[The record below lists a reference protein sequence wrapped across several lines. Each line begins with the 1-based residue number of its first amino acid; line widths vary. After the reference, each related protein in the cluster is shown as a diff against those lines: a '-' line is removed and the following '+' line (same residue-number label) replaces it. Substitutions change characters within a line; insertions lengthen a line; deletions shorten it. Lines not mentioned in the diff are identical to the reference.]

1 MGEPATRF
9 RLRAQGL
16 HLAMDRLRW
25 TLNGH
30 AFEEKL
36 LDVVQVGLEL
46 SPATVDFYGV
56 CTIMFKDGTV
66 LTVLGGNRRGG
77 SQRARAVLYRNFVS
91 DLHHRLVQQGA
102 GSIEFIAGAASQ
114 RLLIVGVAA
123 VSVMLILAIPAAW
136 RRQRRGRHTG
146 FGRVKF
152 ELDEN
157 IGRRGLELLTAAGH
171 DVMTVWNQ
179 DLHGISDEKLFEIC
193 AGRCASS
200 RHPRS

>member
-1 MGEPATRF
+1 MASVRRNCRGTRMMQFDQAYDLYCPMGEPATRF

-136 RRQRRGRHTG
+136 RRQRAT
-146 FGRVKF
+146 
-152 ELDEN
+152 
-157 IGRRGLELLTAAGH
+157 
-171 DVMTVWNQ
+171 
-179 DLHGISDEKLFEIC
+179 
-193 AGRCASS
+193 ASS
-200 RHPRS
+200 RFRSREVRA